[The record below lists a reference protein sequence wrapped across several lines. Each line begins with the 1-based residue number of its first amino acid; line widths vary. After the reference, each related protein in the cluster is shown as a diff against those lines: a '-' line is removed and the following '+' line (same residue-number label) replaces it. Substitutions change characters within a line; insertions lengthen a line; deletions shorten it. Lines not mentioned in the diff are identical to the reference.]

1 MTFWV
6 GARWDDEAEIFRS
19 ESNITGLH
27 VEAASLDEF
36 QEILMDLVPE
46 LLAANYGGDIHTSKK
61 QNTYPVWNYEYGEQ
75 LLQPSH

>member
-46 LLAANYGGDIHTSKK
+46 LLAANYRRERVSACQDTK
-61 QNTYPVWNYEYGEQ
+61 
-75 LLQPSH
+75 PSYC

>member
-6 GARWDDEAEIFRS
+6 GAHWDDEAEIFSS
-19 ESNITGLH
+19 ESNIRGLH
-27 VEAASLDEF
+27 IEAASLDEF

-61 QNTYPVWNYEYGEQ
+61 QSTYPVWNYEYGEQ
-75 LLQPSH
+75 HLQPSH